1 MDTDGV
7 TMQWNERTALLLGAE
22 AVSCLE
28 ASRGMVVGVGGVG
41 AYAVEALARAGVGEL
56 ILVDSDVVALTNLNR
71 QIPALHSTI
80 GAPKVEVMRR
90 RELDINPSCR
100 VTALERFVD
109 ADSAGALLDE
119 LAPGFVIDAIDSV
132 APKVALIAGAYRRK
146 LPMISS
152 MGAGGRMDPS
162 QIRYADIADTFHD
175 GLARAVRQRLK
186 AQGIT
191 SGVRTVFS
199 TEQPRKSALTFT
211 DGMPNKLTS
220 YGTVM
225 WIPAM
230 FGMYLAAY
238 AVRRITGVK

>member
-28 ASRGMVVGVGGVG
+28 ASRVMVVGVGGVG

-56 ILVDSDVVALTNLNR
+56 ILVDSDAVALTNLNR

-80 GAPKVEVMRR
+80 GEPKVEVMHRR
-90 RELDINPSCR
+90 VLDINPACR
-100 VTALERFVD
+100 VAALERFVD

-119 LAPGFVIDAIDSV
+119 FAPGFVIDAIDSV
-132 APKVALIAGAYRRK
+132 APKVSLIAEAYRRK
-146 LPMISS
+146 LPLISS

-186 AQGIT
+186 GLGIT

>member
-1 MDTDGV
+1 
-7 TMQWNERTALLLGAE
+7 
-22 AVSCLE
+22 
-28 ASRGMVVGVGGVG
+28 
-41 AYAVEALARAGVGEL
+41 
-56 ILVDSDVVALTNLNR
+56 
-71 QIPALHSTI
+71 
-80 GAPKVEVMRR
+80 
-90 RELDINPSCR
+90 
-100 VTALERFVD
+100 
-109 ADSAGALLDE
+109 
-119 LAPGFVIDAIDSV
+119 
-132 APKVALIAGAYRRK
+132 
-146 LPMISS
+146 